1 MNFVVDI
8 GNSNT
13 VIGLYKGDVI
23 IKRWRIATERSQ
35 TVDDLTSKIHSL
47 MSFSGISTSDIS
59 QCVISSV
66 VPTWNHAW
74 ERFSIEF
81 LNRPPLFIT
90 SEINSGIELSVDNP
104 GEVGADR
111 IANAVAAS
119 KKFSQGAFIV
129 DSGTAITLDII
140 TPDRKYIGGAIM
152 PGIIISMDAL
162 SKETA
167 KLPRFELTMPEKPIG
182 TNTLEGLKSGVF
194 YGFVGMIDRVIE
206 ESLTQIDFK
215 PEIIATGGLAG
226 AIKTGSKY
234 ISRFE
239 RDLTL
244 EGLNYIAARYRGK
257 M

>member
-13 VIGLYKGDVI
+13 VIGLYKKDVI
-23 IKRWRIATERSQ
+23 EKRWRIATERSQ
-35 TVDDLTSKIHSL
+35 TVDDLASKIHSL

-74 ERFSIEF
+74 GRFSIEF

-90 SEINSGIELSVDNP
+90 HEIDSGIELSVDNP

-111 IANAVAAS
+111 IANAVAARE
-119 KKFSQGAFIV
+119 KFSQGAFIV

-206 ESLTQIDFK
+206 ESLAQIDFK
-215 PEIIATGGLAG
+215 PEIITTGGLAG

-244 EGLNYIAARYRGK
+244 DGLNYIATRYRGK